1 MIDKQVKMA
10 GNHTKGGNEKQHMTH
25 ECKTEAQTE
34 TENEMRKKQH
44 KWKRVLKHSIP
55 QES

>member
-25 ECKTEAQTE
+25 EGKTEAQTE
-34 TENEMRKKQH
+34 TENEMRNN
-44 KWKRVLKHSIP
+44 SINGNVY
-55 QES
+55 